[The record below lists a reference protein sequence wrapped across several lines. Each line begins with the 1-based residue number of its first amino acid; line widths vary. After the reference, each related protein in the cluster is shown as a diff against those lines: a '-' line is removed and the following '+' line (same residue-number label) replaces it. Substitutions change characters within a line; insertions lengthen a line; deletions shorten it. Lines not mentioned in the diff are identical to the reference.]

1 MGKARIKT
9 KVVRRSPAR
18 TEEEDEARRGGA
30 YLAIAQRLAHAG
42 SWAWDSATGKI
53 VHWSREQYR
62 LHGMDPLQGVPA
74 WEAMLAQIHPEDRA
88 ACTERIESAAR
99 EGTGWELEYR
109 CILPDGSTRIIRSI
123 ASPSGRPGHLEFVGT
138 DIDITER
145 KRMEDA
151 LRESEARFRTFV
163 DHAADGFFLHDNADM
178 GKILDVN
185 RQACA
190 SLGYTREELIGKTAM
205 AFDAWLTPAE
215 LGKIGQRVFAGED
228 FSFETRHRRKDGT
241 DYPVEIHI
249 RPFFHGERHLGVSLA
264 RDITERKQAEHALNE
279 SHGLLRAVVEGTPDA
294 IVVKDMQG
302 RYRLMNSA
310 GARIAGRSAGE
321 VIGKEDGDLFPP
333 EIARAHRERDFRIMT
348 TGEAETFE
356 ETVPQ
361 PDGARI
367 YLSTKGPYR
376 DRNGNIVGLIGI
388 ARDITEVKRL
398 ESQLRQAQKM
408 EALGRLA
415 GGVAHDF
422 NNLLM
427 IITGY
432 SELVYNRFRPEDP
445 SRSPLAEVQKAA
457 ERAVELTRQLLAFS
471 RKQVLQPRVIR
482 INPLLRDLFDMLRRL
497 IGEDIGLDFALD
509 PALGPAKVDP
519 GQFEHAII
527 NLAVNAR
534 DAMNGAGVLSVET
547 RNARIGEDAAALN
560 PDARPG
566 EYVVVTVSDRGHGMD
581 ESVKARIFEPFFTTK
596 PAGSGTG
603 LGLAMVYGF
612 VKQSGGQIEVD
623 SVPGRGTTFRLFLP
637 RTEEPDYAPLPAQED
652 FRIPKGDETILLVED
667 EEAVRTLIRIVLES
681 YGYTVLEARDGQE
694 GLWVAGNHEGAIHAV
709 VTDMV
714 MPRMGGRQLAEELA
728 RARPDLPIL
737 FMSGYTDDAIL
748 QRGDS
753 GASAAFVPK
762 PISPLALARKVRQV
776 LDADREAP

>member
-1 MGKARIKT
+1 MNLRSGKRSSAR
-9 KVVRRSPAR
+9 VRD
-18 TEEEDEARRGGA
+18 EEESGNGGA

-42 SWAWDSATGKI
+42 SWAWNAATGKF

-62 LHGMDPLQGVPA
+62 LHGWDPLQGIPTWDA
-74 WEAMLAQIHPEDRA
+74 LLAQIHPDDRA
-88 ACTERIESAAR
+88 ACLERIDRAVQD
-99 EGTGWELEYR
+99 GTDWELEYR
-109 CILPDGSTRIIRSI
+109 CVLPDGSTRIIRSI
-123 ASPSGRPGHLEFVGT
+123 ASPTGRPGQIEFVGT

-185 RQACA
+185 RQACI
-190 SLGYTREELIGKTAM
+190 SLGYSREELIGKTAM

-215 LGKIGQRVFAGED
+215 LGQIGQRIFAGED
-228 FSFETRHRRKDGT
+228 LAFETRHRRKDGT
-241 DYPVEIHI
+241 DFPVEIHI
-249 RPFFHGERHLGVSLA
+249 RPFLHGGRPLGISLA
-264 RDITERKQAEHALNE
+264 RDITERKQAERALNE

-294 IVVKDMQG
+294 IVVKDMHG
-302 RYRLMNSA
+302 RYRMMNSA
-310 GARIAGRSAGE
+310 GARNLGRAVE
-321 VIGKEDGDLFPP
+321 DVIGKEDGDLFPP
-333 EIARAHRERDFRIMT
+333 ETARANRERDFRILT
-348 TGEAETFE
+348 TGETETFE
-356 ETVPQ
+356 ESLPQ
-361 PDGARI
+361 ADGMHI

-376 DRNGNIVGLIGI
+376 DRNGNIIGLIGI
-388 ARDITEVKRL
+388 ARDITELKRL

-432 SELVYNRFRPEDP
+432 SELVYNRFRPDDP

-471 RKQVLQPRVIR
+471 RKQVLQPRVIAL
-482 INPLLRDLFDMLRRL
+482 NPLLRDLFDMLRRL
-497 IGEDIGLDFALD
+497 IGENIQLSFALAPD
-509 PALGPAKVDP
+509 LSLAKVDP
-519 GQFEHAII
+519 GQFEHAVI

-534 DAMNGAGVLSVET
+534 DAMAGSGILSIET
-547 RNARIGEDAAALN
+547 RNARIGDEAAALN

-581 ESVKARIFEPFFTTK
+581 ESTQARIFEPFFTTK

-612 VKQSGGQIEVD
+612 VKQSGGHIEVD
-623 SVPGRGTTFRLFLP
+623 SAPGRGTSFRLFLP
-637 RTEEPDYAPLPAQED
+637 RTEATETTPAPAQED

-667 EEAVRTLIRIVLES
+667 EEAVRTLIRIVLQS
-681 YGYTVLEARDGQE
+681 YGYTVLEARDGEE
-694 GLWVAGNHEGAIHAV
+694 GLWVAGNHAGAIHAV

-714 MPRMGGRQLAEELA
+714 MPRMGGRQLAEQLA
-728 RARPDLPIL
+728 QIRPDLPIL
-737 FMSGYTDDAIL
+737 FMSGYTDDAIF
-748 QRGDS
+748 QRGD
-753 GASAAFVPK
+753 GGDTTAFVPK

-776 LDADREAP
+776 LDTDRESR

>member
-1 MGKARIKT
+1 MKT
-9 KVVRRSPAR
+9 KSVKRSPVR
-18 TEEEDEARRGGA
+18 LVEDEEARRGGA

-42 SWAWDSATGKI
+42 SWAWNVATGKF

-62 LHGMDPLQGVPA
+62 LHGWDPLQGVPT
-74 WEAMLAQIHPEDRA
+74 WEALMAQIHPDDRTACREVIDRA
-88 ACTERIESAAR
+88 VRA
-99 EGTGWELEYR
+99 GTDWELEYR

-123 ASPSGRPGHLEFVGT
+123 ASPTGRPGQIEFVGT

-190 SLGYTREELIGKTAM
+190 SLGYSREELIGKTAM

-215 LGKIGQRVFAGED
+215 LGRIGQRIVAGEELA
-228 FSFETRHRRKDGT
+228 FETRHRRKDGT
-241 DYPVEIHI
+241 DFPVEIHI
-249 RPFFHGERHLGVSLA
+249 RPFLHGGRQLGVSLA

-310 GARIAGRSAGE
+310 GARNLGRTVEE
-321 VIGKEDGDLFPP
+321 VIGKEDGDLLPP
-333 EIARAHRERDFRIMT
+333 ETARANRERDFRILT
-348 TGEAETFE
+348 TGEPETFE
-356 ETVPQ
+356 ESAPH
-361 PDGARI
+361 PDGPRV
-367 YLSTKGPYR
+367 YLSTQGPYR
-376 DRNGNIVGLIGI
+376 DRSGNIIGLFGI
-388 ARDITEVKRL
+388 ARDITELKRL

-432 SELVYNRFRPEDP
+432 SELVYNRFRPDDP

-471 RKQVLQPRVIR
+471 RKQVLQPRVIGL
-482 INPLLRDLFDMLRRL
+482 NPLLRDLFDMLRRL
-497 IGEDIGLDFALD
+497 IGENIGLNFSMD
-509 PALGPAKVDP
+509 PDLGLAKVDP

-534 DAMNGAGVLSVET
+534 DAMAGAGILAIET
-547 RNARIGEDAAALN
+547 RNARIGAEDAARN

-566 EYVVVTVSDRGHGMD
+566 EYVVVSVSDRGHGMD
-581 ESVKARIFEPFFTTK
+581 ASTQARIFEPFFTTK

-612 VKQSGGQIEVD
+612 VRQSGGHVEVD
-623 SVPGRGTTFRLFLP
+623 SAPGRGTTFRLFLP
-637 RTEEPDYAPLPAQED
+637 RTEESDDAPLPDQED

-667 EEAVRTLIRIVLES
+667 EEAVRTLIRLVLQS

-694 GLWVAGNHEGAIHAV
+694 GLWVAGNHTGAIHGV

-714 MPRMGGRQLAEELA
+714 MPRMGGRQLADELA
-728 RARPDLPIL
+728 RIRPDLPIL

-748 QRGDS
+748 QRGDV
-753 GASAAFVPK
+753 GASRAFVPK

-776 LDADREAP
+776 LDAEREPR